1 MYLRSVLLL
10 LTLTVAGG
18 MVPDAYAQSAFP
30 PTVAAPPE
38 RPRLGIRVEQIPF
51 QELAAAGLDHGVR
64 VVAMLP
70 DGPAAR
76 AGLVEGDIV
85 VALDGHAVYSV
96 PRLYWLV
103 RQLEPGSTVS
113 LTYVHDGRPTT
124 TDVALLAT
132 ERSQRER
139 PASVRPR
146 SYLGIGMQRL
156 TQDLRDYFGA
166 PPELGVLVAEVA
178 AEGPA
183 AKAGMAPGDVII
195 RIDRKDIRGAGD
207 VRRALNYFD
216 PGDEISIVIIR
227 AGDERPLTVTLAE
240 PPGTAGPDS
249 SPRAWPGEGELPPFL
264 QPEFWE
270 NEIEG
275 MLDSLEQRW
284 QEWREQ
290 RHSESGGA
298 AQRL

>member
-1 MYLRSVLLL
+1 
-10 LTLTVAGG
+10 
-18 MVPDAYAQSAFP
+18 
-30 PTVAAPPE
+30 
-38 RPRLGIRVEQIPF
+38 
-51 QELAAAGLDHGVR
+51 
-64 VVAMLP
+64 MLP

-76 AGLVEGDIV
+76 AGLAEGDIV

-96 PRLYWLV
+96 HRLYWLV
-103 RQLEPGSTVS
+103 HQLEPGSTVS
-113 LTYVHDGRPTT
+113 LAYVRDGRPTT
-124 TDVALLAT
+124 TDVALLAN
-132 ERSQRER
+132 ELSQRER
-139 PASVRPR
+139 PASMRPR

-166 PPELGVLVAEVA
+166 PAELGVLVAEVA
-178 AEGPA
+178 ADGPA
-183 AKAGMAPGDVII
+183 AKAGMEPGDVII
-195 RIDRKDIRGAGD
+195 RIDRKDIRGAAD

-216 PGDEISIVIIR
+216 PEDEVTIVIIR
-227 AGDERPLTVTLAE
+227 ARDERPLAVTLAE
-240 PPGTAGPDS
+240 PPETAGPES
-249 SPRAWPGEGELPPFL
+249 SLRAWPGDGERPPFL

-284 QEWREQ
+284 QEWRER